1 VRNSVDGDC
10 HNGQAERKEEEEL
23 ELSAELHVAL
33 DNDGDGKDDE
43 HQVGEDVAGG
53 HCDELDIALATLTT
67 RVRQDLP
74 VVSEGVAF
82 GEIANN
88 DGNEGETQG
97 ASDGD
102 EGVVMGSLP
111 AKVGDSF

>member
-1 VRNSVDGDC
+1 MGNSVDGDC
-10 HNGQAERKEEEEL
+10 HNGQAERKQDEEL
-23 ELSAELHVAL
+23 ELPAKLHVAL
-33 DNDGDGKDDE
+33 DNDGDGEDDE

-82 GEIANN
+82 GEIAN
-88 DGNEGETQG
+88 D
-97 ASDGD
+97 DGD
-102 EGVVMGSLP
+102 EGE
-111 AKVGDSF
+111 A